1 MGNKFGS
8 VWNKWDFHVH
18 TPYSILHNEYDFE
31 PFELNEE
38 EIEKHFDKYVK
49 TLFTKAIENKIVS
62 IGITDYFMIDGYKR
76 IVTKYLQNPNKM
88 KELFPDDS
96 IRNQIKKIFVFPNI
110 ELRLNT
116 FVGRNSHSINYHVIF
131 SNIIPIYEIENNFLQ
146 LIEFQSADN
155 RKLPLTKDNIKIHGR
170 EIKRLNGANG
180 NDLLVGLQNIA
191 LDYKEIINKLES
203 NPTFAEKYIITI
215 PVDEDLSNIEWKGR
229 DYTTRKDLYR
239 QCSCYMTA
247 NEHTAIWALAEG
259 DEKERINEFGA
270 LKPCIWGSDAHSYER
285 MFSPDE
291 NRFCWIK
298 AEPSF
303 EGLMQIIYEPKERVA
318 IQSDNPNNKN
328 IHQIIESIQF
338 DDERFQTEPIVFND
352 YLTCIIG
359 GKSTGKSL
367 LLQQLARAIDFKYAN
382 KQEES
387 ASFHRKPLSL
397 QNTVVKWKDGT
408 TNNRKIV
415 YIPQTFLNR
424 TIDNPEKETAINN
437 IIADVLK
444 QEPVISEAFSD
455 LEKNLRII
463 RKSTELNISEY
474 CEKLQ
479 TLSKLIATIKEN
491 GSPESFEK
499 TLENLEVERSA
510 LAKEKDI
517 KDEDIVRYAELE
529 KQIKELESKQTR
541 YEQELKNYKH
551 INNPVVIIPGYFSS
565 IDNLN
570 IQHLFE
576 HAFPHTNKKLETAVN
591 EMSKNLVQKWKDIT
605 NGLIADLKELSDSN
619 MKEMKNLKNEYISL
633 KPKIEQNEKIQK
645 LSVQISTEQEKLKK
659 AKENQYRADEIKNQL
674 IDLQNNILKSQE
686 KFLNVYNNYCKVVED
701 TGTGKDTDLTFKA
714 QPVWKQEDF
723 QNTLSDIFDNRN
735 YSSFNNIYKYNLA
748 ALNSINYGYDLL
760 SKIWE
765 AMIDDCANG
774 SLTIKS
780 GYTLENALQQ
790 IFKDWY
796 NIHYIVKSGNDAID
810 EMSPGK
816 KALVLLELL
825 INLEDSKC
833 PILIDQPEDDLD
845 NRSIYNDLVQ
855 YIKNKKK
862 ERQIIVV
869 THNANVVLGADA
881 EEVIIANQDSKNS
894 PNYSRRFEY
903 RSGAI
908 ENDEKLTDE
917 NENVIPG
924 ILNQSGIQT
933 QICDILEGG
942 KSAFELRK
950 NKYSSLTDLHE

>member
-18 TPYSILHNEYDFE
+18 TPYSILNNKYGFE

-38 EIEKHFDKYVK
+38 EIEKHFDEYVK
-49 TLFTKAIENKIVS
+49 KLFTKAIENKIVA

-76 IVTKYLQNPNKM
+76 IVTKYLQNPDKM
-88 KELFPDDS
+88 KELFPDDN
-96 IRNQIKKIFVFPNI
+96 IRNQINDIFVFPNI
-110 ELRLNT
+110 ELRLET
-116 FVGRNSHSINYHVIF
+116 FVGSKEHSINYHVIF
-131 SNIIPIYEIENNFLQ
+131 SNTISIQEIEDNFLGM
-146 LIEFQSADN
+146 LEFQTDIN
-155 RKLPLTKDNIKIHGR
+155 RQLSLKKENLIRYGKNTKETKG
-170 EIKRLNGANG
+170 EKGS
-180 NDLLVGLQNIA
+180 DLLVGLKNVTV
-191 LDYKEIINKLES
+191 DYKKVKELLKNEIFKD
-203 NPTFAEKYIITI
+203 KYIIAI
-215 PVDEDLSNIEWKGR
+215 PVNEDLPNIKWNGR
-229 DYTTRKDLYR
+229 DYTTKKILY
-239 QCSCYMTA
+239 QHAACYMTS
-247 NEHTAIWALAEG
+247 NPQTILWALAEG
-259 DEKERINEFGA
+259 EEEERIKEIGSI
-270 LKPCIWGSDAHSYER
+270 KPCIWGSDAHSYER

-303 EGLMQIIYEPKERVA
+303 EGLMQIIYEPNERVA

-338 DDERFQTEPIVFND
+338 DDEKFQTEPIVFND

-367 LLQQLARAIDFKYAN
+367 LLQQLARAIDFQYAN
-382 KQEES
+382 KQEAL
-387 ASFHRKPLSL
+387 ASLNRKPLFVNNS
-397 QNTVVKWKDGT
+397 VVTWKDGT
-408 TNNRKIV
+408 TDSRKIV

-424 TIDNPEKETAINN
+424 TIDNPEKETAINH

-444 QEPVISEAFSD
+444 QEPVISKAFSD
-455 LEKNLRII
+455 LEENLRII
-463 RKSTELNISEY
+463 RKRTELNISEY

-479 TLSKLIATIKEN
+479 ILSKLIETIKEN

-499 TLENLEVERSA
+499 TLESLEAERSA

-517 KDEDIVRYAELE
+517 KDKDIVRYAELE
-529 KQIKELESKQTR
+529 KQIKELESKQTS
-541 YEQELKNYKH
+541 YEQELENYKSL
-551 INNPVVIIPGYFSS
+551 NNPVVIIPGYFSS
-565 IDNLN
+565 IDNLS

-576 HAFPHTNKKLETAVN
+576 WDFPYTSTKLETAVN
-591 EMSKNLVQKWKDIT
+591 EMSENLVQKWKDIT
-605 NGLIADLKELSDSN
+605 NGLIADLKKLSDFN
-619 MKEMKNLKNEYISL
+619 MKAIENLKNEYTSL

-645 LSVQISTEQEKLKK
+645 LSAQISSEQEKLKH
-659 AKENQYRADEIKNQL
+659 AKENQDNKKEIEKQL
-674 IDLQNNILKSQE
+674 MDLQNNILMSQE
-686 KFLNVYNNYCKVVED
+686 KFLNVYNDYCKIVED

-723 QNTLSDIFDNRN
+723 QNSLSNIFDNRN
-735 YSSFNNIYKYNLA
+735 YSSFNNTYNYNLA
-748 ALNSINYGYDLL
+748 NLNTSDYGQDLL
-760 SKIWE
+760 NNIWK
-765 AMIDDCANG
+765 AMINDGVNG

-855 YIKNKKK
+855 YIKKKKK

-894 PNYSRRFEY
+894 PNHSKRFEY

-917 NENVIPG
+917 NGIIISG
-924 ILNQSGIQT
+924 ILNQSGLQT

-942 KSAFELRK
+942 KLAFELRK
-950 NKYSSLTDLHE
+950 NKYHSSTLLHK

>member
-18 TPYSILHNEYDFE
+18 TPYSILHNEYGFN
-31 PFELNEE
+31 PFETTEE
-38 EIEKHFDKYVK
+38 ENEKYFDKYVK
-49 TLFTKAIENKIVS
+49 TLFTKALENNIVA

-76 IVTKYLQNPNKM
+76 IVTKYLQNPDKM
-88 KELFPDDS
+88 KELFPDDIVRS
-96 IRNQIKKIFVFPNI
+96 QIEKIFVFPNI
-110 ELRLNT
+110 ELRLNI
-116 FVGRNSHSINYHVIF
+116 FVGHNPHSINYHVIF
-131 SNIIPIYEIENNFLQ
+131 SNTVSPQEIEANFFGRLAFQTDINNSFTITKEN
-146 LIEFQSADN
+146 LIEYGKSI
-155 RKLPLTKDNIKIHGR
+155 KTTKGEKGS
-170 EIKRLNGANG
+170 
-180 NDLLVGLQNIA
+180 DLLVGLNNVTV
-191 LDYKEIINKLES
+191 DYLKVKELLE
-203 NPTFAEKYIITI
+203 NANFKDKYIISI
-215 PVDEDLSNIEWKGR
+215 PVNEDLSNISWNGR
-229 DYTTRKDLYR
+229 DYTTKKILY
-239 QCSCYMTA
+239 QHATCYMTS
-247 NEHTAIWALAEG
+247 NPGTILWALAEG
-259 DEKERINEFGA
+259 EEEERIKEIGSI
-270 LKPCIWGSDAHSYER
+270 KPCIWGSDAHSYER

-303 EGLMQIIYEPKERVA
+303 EGLMQIIYEPNERVA

-338 DDERFQTEPIVFND
+338 GDERFQTEPIVFND

-367 LLQQLARAIDFKYAN
+367 LLQQLARAIDFKYAS

-499 TLENLEVERSA
+499 TLENLEAERSA

-541 YEQELKNYKH
+541 YEQELKNYKY

-619 MKEMKNLKNEYISL
+619 MKEMENLENEYISL

-659 AKENQYRADEIKNQL
+659 AKENQYRADEIKSQL
-674 IDLQNNILKSQE
+674 KDLQNNILKSQE
-686 KFLNVYNNYCKVVED
+686 EFLNVYNNYCEVVED

-748 ALNSINYGYDLL
+748 ALNSTNYGYDLL

-917 NENVIPG
+917 NGNVIPG

>member
-18 TPYSILHNEYDFE
+18 TPYSILHNEYGFN
-31 PFELNEE
+31 PFETTEE
-38 EIEKHFDKYVK
+38 ENEKYFDKYVK
-49 TLFTKAIENKIVS
+49 TLFTKALENNIVA

-76 IVTKYLQNPNKM
+76 IVTKYLQNPDKM
-88 KELFPDDS
+88 KELFPDDIVRS
-96 IRNQIKKIFVFPNI
+96 QIEKIFVFPNI
-110 ELRLNT
+110 ELRLNI
-116 FVGRNSHSINYHVIF
+116 FVGHNPHSINYHVIF
-131 SNIIPIYEIENNFLQ
+131 SNTVSPQEIEANFFGRLAFQTDINNSFTITKEN
-146 LIEFQSADN
+146 LIEYGKSI
-155 RKLPLTKDNIKIHGR
+155 KTTKGEKGS
-170 EIKRLNGANG
+170 
-180 NDLLVGLQNIA
+180 DLLVGLNNVTV
-191 LDYKEIINKLES
+191 DYLKVKELLE
-203 NPTFAEKYIITI
+203 NANFKDKYIISI
-215 PVDEDLSNIEWKGR
+215 PVNEDLSNISWNGR
-229 DYTTRKDLYR
+229 DYTTKKILY
-239 QCSCYMTA
+239 QHATCYMTS
-247 NEHTAIWALAEG
+247 NPGTILWALAEG
-259 DEKERINEFGA
+259 EEEERIKEIGSI
-270 LKPCIWGSDAHSYER
+270 KPCIWGSDAHSYER

-303 EGLMQIIYEPKERVA
+303 EGLMQIIYEPNERVA

-338 DDERFQTEPIVFND
+338 GDERFQTEPIVFND

-367 LLQQLARAIDFKYAN
+367 LLQQLARAIDFKYAS

-499 TLENLEVERSA
+499 TLENLEAERSA

-541 YEQELKNYKH
+541 YEQELKNYKY

-619 MKEMKNLKNEYISL
+619 MKEMENLENEYISL

-659 AKENQYRADEIKNQL
+659 AKENQYRADEIKSQL
-674 IDLQNNILKSQE
+674 KDLQNNILKSQE
-686 KFLNVYNNYCKVVED
+686 EFLNVYNNYCKVVED

-748 ALNSINYGYDLL
+748 ALNSTNYGYDLL

-917 NENVIPG
+917 NGNVILG
-924 ILNQSGIQT
+924 ILNQAGIQT

>member
-1 MGNKFGS
+1 
-8 VWNKWDFHVH
+8 
-18 TPYSILHNEYDFE
+18 
-31 PFELNEE
+31 
-38 EIEKHFDKYVK
+38 
-49 TLFTKAIENKIVS
+49 
-62 IGITDYFMIDGYKR
+62 
-76 IVTKYLQNPNKM
+76 
-88 KELFPDDS
+88 
-96 IRNQIKKIFVFPNI
+96 
-110 ELRLNT
+110 
-116 FVGRNSHSINYHVIF
+116 
-131 SNIIPIYEIENNFLQ
+131 
-146 LIEFQSADN
+146 
-155 RKLPLTKDNIKIHGR
+155 
-170 EIKRLNGANG
+170 
-180 NDLLVGLQNIA
+180 
-191 LDYKEIINKLES
+191 
-203 NPTFAEKYIITI
+203 
-215 PVDEDLSNIEWKGR
+215 
-229 DYTTRKDLYR
+229 
-239 QCSCYMTA
+239 
-247 NEHTAIWALAEG
+247 
-259 DEKERINEFGA
+259 
-270 LKPCIWGSDAHSYER
+270 

-367 LLQQLARAIDFKYAN
+367 LLQQLARAIDFKYAS

-387 ASFHRKPLSL
+387 DSFHRKPLSL

-455 LEKNLRII
+455 LEKNLRVI

-479 TLSKLIATIKEN
+479 ILSKLIETIKEN

-499 TLENLEVERSA
+499 TLENLKAERSA

>member
-18 TPYSILHNEYDFE
+18 TPYSILHNEYGFN
-31 PFELNEE
+31 PFETTEE
-38 EIEKHFDKYVK
+38 ENEKYFDKYVK
-49 TLFTKAIENKIVS
+49 TLFTKALENNIVA

-76 IVTKYLQNPNKM
+76 IVTKYLQNPDKM
-88 KELFPDDS
+88 KELFPNDIVRS
-96 IRNQIKKIFVFPNI
+96 QIEKIFVFPNI
-110 ELRLNT
+110 ELRLNI
-116 FVGRNSHSINYHVIF
+116 FVGHNPHSINYHVIF
-131 SNIIPIYEIENNFLQ
+131 SNTVSPQEIEANFFGRLAFQTDINNSFTITKEN
-146 LIEFQSADN
+146 LIEYGKSI
-155 RKLPLTKDNIKIHGR
+155 KTTKGEKGS
-170 EIKRLNGANG
+170 
-180 NDLLVGLQNIA
+180 DLLVGLNNVTV
-191 LDYKEIINKLES
+191 DYLKVKELLE
-203 NPTFAEKYIITI
+203 NANFKDKYIISI
-215 PVDEDLSNIEWKGR
+215 PVNEDLSNISWNGR
-229 DYTTRKDLYR
+229 DYTTKKILY
-239 QCSCYMTA
+239 QHATCYMTS
-247 NEHTAIWALAEG
+247 NPGTILWALAEG
-259 DEKERINEFGA
+259 EEEERIKEIGSI
-270 LKPCIWGSDAHSYER
+270 KPCIWGSDAHSYER

-303 EGLMQIIYEPKERVA
+303 EGLMQIIYEPNERVA

-367 LLQQLARAIDFKYAN
+367 LLQQLARAIDFKYAS

-455 LEKNLRII
+455 LEKNLRVI

-479 TLSKLIATIKEN
+479 ILSKLIETIKEN

-499 TLENLEVERSA
+499 TLKSLETERSA

-619 MKEMKNLKNEYISL
+619 MKEMENLENEYISL

-659 AKENQYRADEIKNQL
+659 AKENQYRADEIKSQL
-674 IDLQNNILKSQE
+674 KDLQNNILKSQE
-686 KFLNVYNNYCKVVED
+686 EFLNVYNDYCKVVED

-748 ALNSINYGYDLL
+748 ALNSTNYGYDLL

-917 NENVIPG
+917 NGNVIPG

>member
-18 TPYSILHNEYDFE
+18 TPYSILHNEYGFN
-31 PFELNEE
+31 PFETTEE
-38 EIEKHFDKYVK
+38 ENEKYFDKYVK
-49 TLFTKAIENKIVS
+49 TLFTKALENNIVA

-76 IVTKYLQNPNKM
+76 IVTKYLQNPDKM
-88 KELFPDDS
+88 KELFPDDIVRS
-96 IRNQIKKIFVFPNI
+96 QIEKIFVFPNI
-110 ELRLNT
+110 ELRLNI
-116 FVGRNSHSINYHVIF
+116 FVGHNPHSINYHIIF
-131 SNIIPIYEIENNFLQ
+131 SNTVSPQEIEANFFGRLAFQTDINNSFTITKEN
-146 LIEFQSADN
+146 LIEYGKSI
-155 RKLPLTKDNIKIHGR
+155 KTTKGEKGS
-170 EIKRLNGANG
+170 
-180 NDLLVGLQNIA
+180 DLLVGLNNVTV
-191 LDYKEIINKLES
+191 DYLKVKELLENAS
-203 NPTFAEKYIITI
+203 FKDKYIISI
-215 PVDEDLSNIEWKGR
+215 PVNEDLSNISWNGR
-229 DYTTRKDLYR
+229 DYTTKKILY
-239 QCSCYMTA
+239 QHATCYMTS
-247 NEHTAIWALAEG
+247 NPGTILWALAEG
-259 DEKERINEFGA
+259 EEEERIKEIGSI
-270 LKPCIWGSDAHSYER
+270 KPCIWGSDAHSYER

-367 LLQQLARAIDFKYAN
+367 LLQQLARAIDFKYAS

-455 LEKNLRII
+455 LEKNLRVI

-479 TLSKLIATIKEN
+479 ILSKLIETIKEN

-499 TLENLEVERSA
+499 TLKSLETERSA

-619 MKEMKNLKNEYISL
+619 MKEMENLENEYISL

-659 AKENQYRADEIKNQL
+659 AKENQYRADEIKSQL
-674 IDLQNNILKSQE
+674 KDLQNNILKSQE
-686 KFLNVYNNYCKVVED
+686 EFFNVYNDYCKVVED

-748 ALNSINYGYDLL
+748 ALNSTNYGYDLL

-917 NENVIPG
+917 NGNVIPG

>member
-18 TPYSILHNEYDFE
+18 TPYSILHNEYGFN
-31 PFELNEE
+31 PFETTEE
-38 EIEKHFDKYVK
+38 ENEKYFDKYVK
-49 TLFTKAIENKIVS
+49 TLFTKALENNIVA

-76 IVTKYLQNPNKM
+76 IVTKYLQNPDKM
-88 KELFPDDS
+88 KELFPDDIVRS
-96 IRNQIKKIFVFPNI
+96 QIEKIFVFPNI
-110 ELRLNT
+110 ELRLNI
-116 FVGRNSHSINYHVIF
+116 FVGHNPHSINYHIIF
-131 SNIIPIYEIENNFLQ
+131 SNTVSPQEIEANFFGRLAFQTDINNSFTITKEN
-146 LIEFQSADN
+146 LIEYGKSI
-155 RKLPLTKDNIKIHGR
+155 KTTKGEKGS
-170 EIKRLNGANG
+170 
-180 NDLLVGLQNIA
+180 DLLVGLNNVTV
-191 LDYKEIINKLES
+191 DYLKVKELLENAS
-203 NPTFAEKYIITI
+203 FKDKYIISI
-215 PVDEDLSNIEWKGR
+215 PVNEDLSNISWNGR
-229 DYTTRKDLYR
+229 DYTTKKILY
-239 QCSCYMTA
+239 QHATCYMTS
-247 NEHTAIWALAEG
+247 NPGTILWALAEG
-259 DEKERINEFGA
+259 EEEERIKEIGSI
-270 LKPCIWGSDAHSYER
+270 KPCIWGSDAHSYER

-303 EGLMQIIYEPKERVA
+303 EGLMQIIYEPNERVA

-367 LLQQLARAIDFKYAN
+367 LLQQLARAIDFKYAS

-387 ASFHRKPLSL
+387 DSFHRKPLSL

-455 LEKNLRII
+455 LEKNLRVI

-479 TLSKLIATIKEN
+479 ILSKLIETIKEN

-499 TLENLEVERSA
+499 TLKSLETERSA

-591 EMSKNLVQKWKDIT
+591 DMSKNLVQKWKDIT

-659 AKENQYRADEIKNQL
+659 AKENQYRADEIKSQL
-674 IDLQNNILKSQE
+674 KDLQNNILKSQE
-686 KFLNVYNNYCKVVED
+686 EFLNVYNDYCKVVED

-748 ALNSINYGYDLL
+748 ALNSTNYGYDLL

-917 NENVIPG
+917 NGNVILG
-924 ILNQSGIQT
+924 ILNQAGIQT

>member
-18 TPYSILHNEYDFE
+18 TPYSILHNEYGFN
-31 PFELNEE
+31 PFETTEE
-38 EIEKHFDKYVK
+38 ENEKYFDKYVK
-49 TLFTKAIENKIVS
+49 TLFTKALENNIVA

-76 IVTKYLQNPNKM
+76 IVTKYLQNPDKM
-88 KELFPDDS
+88 KELFPDDIVRS
-96 IRNQIKKIFVFPNI
+96 QIEKIFVFPNI
-110 ELRLNT
+110 ELRLNI
-116 FVGRNSHSINYHVIF
+116 FVGHNPHSINYHIIF
-131 SNIIPIYEIENNFLQ
+131 SNTVSPQEIEANFFGRLAFQTDINNSFTITKEN
-146 LIEFQSADN
+146 LIEYGKSI
-155 RKLPLTKDNIKIHGR
+155 KTTKGEKGS
-170 EIKRLNGANG
+170 
-180 NDLLVGLQNIA
+180 DLLVGLNNVTV
-191 LDYKEIINKLES
+191 DYLKVKELLENAS
-203 NPTFAEKYIITI
+203 FKDKYIISI
-215 PVDEDLSNIEWKGR
+215 PVNEDLSNISWNGR
-229 DYTTRKDLYR
+229 DYTTKKILY
-239 QCSCYMTA
+239 QHATCYMTS
-247 NEHTAIWALAEG
+247 NPGTILWALAEG
-259 DEKERINEFGA
+259 EEEERIKEIGSI
-270 LKPCIWGSDAHSYER
+270 KPCIWGSDAHSYER

-303 EGLMQIIYEPKERVA
+303 EGLMQIIYEPNERVA

-367 LLQQLARAIDFKYAN
+367 LLQQLARAIDFKYAS

-455 LEKNLRII
+455 LEKNLRVI

-479 TLSKLIATIKEN
+479 ILSKLIETIKEN

-499 TLENLEVERSA
+499 TLKSLETERSA

-619 MKEMKNLKNEYISL
+619 MKEMENLENEYISL

-659 AKENQYRADEIKNQL
+659 AKENQYRADEIKSQL
-674 IDLQNNILKSQE
+674 KDLQNNILKSQE
-686 KFLNVYNNYCKVVED
+686 EFFNVYNDYCKVVED

-748 ALNSINYGYDLL
+748 ALNSTNYGYDLL

-917 NENVIPG
+917 NGNVIPG

>member
-18 TPYSILHNEYDFE
+18 TPYSILHNEYGFN
-31 PFELNEE
+31 PFETTEE
-38 EIEKHFDKYVK
+38 ENEKYFDKYVK
-49 TLFTKAIENKIVS
+49 TLFTKALENNIVA

-76 IVTKYLQNPNKM
+76 IVTKYLQNPDKM
-88 KELFPDDS
+88 KELFPDDIVRS
-96 IRNQIKKIFVFPNI
+96 QIEKIFVFPNI
-110 ELRLNT
+110 ELRLNI
-116 FVGRNSHSINYHVIF
+116 FVGHNPHSINYHIIF
-131 SNIIPIYEIENNFLQ
+131 SNTVSPQEIEANFFGRLAFQTDINNSFTITKEN
-146 LIEFQSADN
+146 LIEYGKSI
-155 RKLPLTKDNIKIHGR
+155 KTTKGEKGS
-170 EIKRLNGANG
+170 
-180 NDLLVGLQNIA
+180 DLLVGLNNVTV
-191 LDYKEIINKLES
+191 DYLKVKELLENAS
-203 NPTFAEKYIITI
+203 FKDKYIISI
-215 PVDEDLSNIEWKGR
+215 PVNEDLSNISWNGR
-229 DYTTRKDLYR
+229 DYTTKKILY
-239 QCSCYMTA
+239 QHATCYMTS
-247 NEHTAIWALAEG
+247 NPGTILWALAEG
-259 DEKERINEFGA
+259 EEEERIKEIGSI
-270 LKPCIWGSDAHSYER
+270 KPCIWGSDAHSYER

-303 EGLMQIIYEPKERVA
+303 EGLMQIIYEPNERVA

-367 LLQQLARAIDFKYAN
+367 LLQQLARAIDFKYAS

-387 ASFHRKPLSL
+387 DSFHRKPLSL

-455 LEKNLRII
+455 LEKNLRVI

-479 TLSKLIATIKEN
+479 ILSKLIETIKEN

-499 TLENLEVERSA
+499 TLKSLETERSA

-591 EMSKNLVQKWKDIT
+591 DMSKNLVQKWKDIT

-917 NENVIPG
+917 NGNVIPG

>member
-18 TPYSILHNEYDFE
+18 TPYSILHNEYGFN
-31 PFELNEE
+31 PFETTEE
-38 EIEKHFDKYVK
+38 ENEKYFDKYVK
-49 TLFTKAIENKIVS
+49 TLFTKALENNIVA

-76 IVTKYLQNPNKM
+76 IVTKYLQNPDKM
-88 KELFPDDS
+88 KELFPDDIVRS
-96 IRNQIKKIFVFPNI
+96 QIEKIFVFPNI
-110 ELRLNT
+110 ELRLNI
-116 FVGRNSHSINYHVIF
+116 FVGHNPHSINYHVIF
-131 SNIIPIYEIENNFLQ
+131 SNTVSPQEIEANFFGRLAFQTDINNSFTITKEN
-146 LIEFQSADN
+146 LIEYGKSI
-155 RKLPLTKDNIKIHGR
+155 KTTKGEKGS
-170 EIKRLNGANG
+170 
-180 NDLLVGLQNIA
+180 DLLVGLNNVTV
-191 LDYKEIINKLES
+191 DYLKVKELLE
-203 NPTFAEKYIITI
+203 NANFKDKYIISI
-215 PVDEDLSNIEWKGR
+215 PVNEDLSNISWNGR
-229 DYTTRKDLYR
+229 DYTTKKILY
-239 QCSCYMTA
+239 QHATCYMTS
-247 NEHTAIWALAEG
+247 NPGTILWALAEG
-259 DEKERINEFGA
+259 EEEERIKEIGSI
-270 LKPCIWGSDAHSYER
+270 KPCIWGSDAHSYER

-303 EGLMQIIYEPKERVA
+303 EGLMQIIYEPNERVA

-338 DDERFQTEPIVFND
+338 GDERFQTEPIVFND

-367 LLQQLARAIDFKYAN
+367 LLQQLARAIDFKYAS

-499 TLENLEVERSA
+499 TLENLEAERSA

-541 YEQELKNYKH
+541 YEQELKNYKY

-619 MKEMKNLKNEYISL
+619 MKEMENLENEYISL

-659 AKENQYRADEIKNQL
+659 AKENQYRADEIKSQL
-674 IDLQNNILKSQE
+674 KDLQNNILKSQE
-686 KFLNVYNNYCKVVED
+686 EFLNVYNNYCKVVED

-748 ALNSINYGYDLL
+748 ALNSTNYGYDLL

-917 NENVIPG
+917 NGNVIPG